1 MKHKNG
7 IFKNSA
13 EFLHK
18 SISHNLINFLNEK
31 NQPQYNLLIDNS
43 VSERILNGEI
53 KNIDAENYYS
63 HSKEGASSKIS
74 NLLKCKEKY
83 SDGIIDL
90 ICKNIDKSVDEIV
103 WLKIPTKDNNNNSFL
118 FYANIIIPI
127 LYDAF
132 CSNDYHDYMK
142 NYILEYYDFSDVTI
156 KKIQGN
162 YDSIEEYHDIMRD
175 KFIFI
180 FQNKLAIKFDKIAR
194 DKGFKTF
201 HEYFLDF
208 FRNKKNPLRNIE
220 KYYSE
225 FFILMKK
232 EFLDYT
238 GPNPEGSDTFAKYY
252 LNLMIHRYSLKIK
265 SPEIQLKFDYLTS
278 ELVDLLEEIDYS
290 K

>member
-18 SISHNLINFLNEK
+18 SISHNLINCLNEK

-43 VSERILNGEI
+43 IPERILNGEI

-63 HSKEGASSKIS
+63 HSKEG
-74 NLLKCKEKY
+74 KEKY
-83 SDGIIDL
+83 SDGIIEL

-103 WLKIPTKDNNNNSFL
+103 WLKLPTKDNNYNSFK
-118 FYANIIIPI
+118 FYLNIIIPM

-156 KKIQGN
+156 KNIQGAYTN
-162 YDSIEEYHDIMRD
+162 IEEYYDSMKRI
-175 KFIFI
+175 FIYI
-180 FQNKLAIKFDKIAR
+180 FQNKLDIKFDAIAR
-194 DKGFKTF
+194 DKGFINF

-208 FRNKKNPLRNIE
+208 FNTK
-220 KYYSE
+220 
-225 FFILMKK
+225 
-232 EFLDYT
+232 
-238 GPNPEGSDTFAKYY
+238 
-252 LNLMIHRYSLKIK
+252 
-265 SPEIQLKFDYLTS
+265 
-278 ELVDLLEEIDYS
+278 
-290 K
+290 

>member
-13 EFLHK
+13 ESLHK
-18 SISHNLINFLNEK
+18 SISHNLINFLNEN

-90 ICKNIDKSVDEIV
+90 ICENINKSIDEIV
-103 WLKIPTKDNNNNSFL
+103 WLKPPTKDNSYNSYL
-118 FYANIIIPI
+118 FYSNIIIPI

-142 NYILEYYDFSDVTI
+142 NYILEYYDFSDLTI
-156 KKIQGN
+156 KKIQGTYN
-162 YDSIEEYHDIMRD
+162 SIEEYHDIMRD

-194 DKGFKTF
+194 DKGFDNF
-201 HEYFLDF
+201 HDYFLDF

-220 KYYSE
+220 KYYYE
-225 FFILMKK
+225 FFILFKK

-265 SPEIQLKFDYLTS
+265 NPETQLKFNYLTS
-278 ELVDLLEEIDYS
+278 ELVNLLEEIDYS
-290 K
+290 E

>member
-7 IFKNSA
+7 IFKHSTK
-13 EFLHK
+13 FLHK
-18 SISHNLINFLNEK
+18 SISDFLTHYLNEK
-31 NQPQYNLLIDNS
+31 NQPRYNLLIDNS
-43 VSERILNGEI
+43 VPERILNGEI

-74 NLLKCKEKY
+74 NLLNCKEKY
-83 SDGIIDL
+83 SDGIIEI
-90 ICKNIDKSVDEIV
+90 ICKNIDKSIDEIV
-103 WLKIPTKDNNNNSFL
+103 WLKLPTKDNNYNSFL
-118 FYANIIIPI
+118 FYSNIIIPM

-142 NYILEYYDFSDVTI
+142 NYILGYYDFSDVTI
-156 KKIQGN
+156 KKIQGA
-162 YDSIEEYHDIMRD
+162 YTTIEEYHDSMRR
-175 KFIFI
+175 KFLNI
-180 FQNKLAIKFDKIAR
+180 FQNKLAIKFDAIALK
-194 DKGFKTF
+194 KGFKNF

-208 FRNKKNPLRNIE
+208 FQNKKNPLRNLE

-238 GPNPEGSDTFAKYY
+238 APKPEESDTFAKYY

-278 ELVDLLEEIDYS
+278 ELVDLLEEIDYL

>member
-18 SISHNLINFLNEK
+18 SISHNLTNFLNEK

-225 FFILMKK
+225 FFIIMKK

-238 GPNPEGSDTFAKYY
+238 GPSPEGSDTFAKYY

-265 SPEIQLKFDYLTS
+265 SPEIQLKFNYLTS
-278 ELVDLLEEIDYS
+278 ELVDLLEEIDSS

>member
-103 WLKIPTKDNNNNSFL
+103 WLKIPTKDNNYNSFL
-118 FYANIIIPI
+118 FYSNIIIPM

-162 YDSIEEYHDIMRD
+162 YDSIEEYHDSMR
-175 KFIFI
+175 KNFIKI
-180 FQNKLAIKFDKIAR
+180 FQNKLDIKFDEIAR
-194 DKGFKTF
+194 DKGFNNF

-225 FFILMKK
+225 FFILFKK

-265 SPEIQLKFDYLTS
+265 NPEIQLKFNYLTS
-278 ELVDLLEEIDYS
+278 ELVDLLEEIDYL

>member
-18 SISHNLINFLNEK
+18 SISHNLTNFLNEK

-103 WLKIPTKDNNNNSFL
+103 
-118 FYANIIIPI
+118 
-127 LYDAF
+127 
-132 CSNDYHDYMK
+132 
-142 NYILEYYDFSDVTI
+142 
-156 KKIQGN
+156 
-162 YDSIEEYHDIMRD
+162 
-175 KFIFI
+175 
-180 FQNKLAIKFDKIAR
+180 
-194 DKGFKTF
+194 
-201 HEYFLDF
+201 
-208 FRNKKNPLRNIE
+208 
-220 KYYSE
+220 
-225 FFILMKK
+225 
-232 EFLDYT
+232 
-238 GPNPEGSDTFAKYY
+238 
-252 LNLMIHRYSLKIK
+252 
-265 SPEIQLKFDYLTS
+265 
-278 ELVDLLEEIDYS
+278 
-290 K
+290 

>member
-13 EFLHK
+13 ESLHK
-18 SISHNLINFLNEK
+18 SISDILGYYLNK
-31 NQPQYNLLIDNS
+31 NNQPRYNLLIDNS
-43 VSERILNGEI
+43 VPERILNGEI

-74 NLLKCKEKY
+74 NLLNCKEKY
-83 SDGIIDL
+83 SDGIIEL
-90 ICKNIDKSVDEIV
+90 ICENIDKSIDEIV
-103 WLKIPTKDNNNNSFL
+103 WLKLPTKDNKYNSFL
-118 FYANIIIPI
+118 FYSNIIIPI

-156 KKIQGN
+156 KKIQGTYN
-162 YDSIEEYHDIMRD
+162 SIEEFHDIMRD

>member
-18 SISHNLINFLNEK
+18 SISDNLINFLNEN

-103 WLKIPTKDNNNNSFL
+103 WLKIPTKDNNYNSFL
-118 FYANIIIPI
+118 FYSNIIIPM

-132 CSNDYHDYMK
+132 CSNDYHYFMK
-142 NYILEYYDFSDVTI
+142 NYILESYVFSDVTI

-162 YDSIEEYHDIMRD
+162 YDSIEEYHDTMR
-175 KFIFI
+175 KNFMKI
-180 FQNKLAIKFDKIAR
+180 FQNKLDIKFDEIAR
-194 DKGFKTF
+194 DKGFNNF
-201 HEYFLDF
+201 HEYFLAF

-225 FFILMKK
+225 FFILFKK

-252 LNLMIHRYSLKIK
+252 LNLMIHRYSLKINN
-265 SPEIQLKFDYLTS
+265 PEIQLKFNYLTS
-278 ELVDLLEEIDYS
+278 ELVDLLEEIDYL

>member
-1 MKHKNG
+1 MKHKNR

-13 EFLHK
+13 KELHR
-18 SISHNLINFLNEK
+18 SISDNLIEFLNE
-31 NQPQYNLLIDNS
+31 NNLPQYNLLIDNS
-43 VSERILNGEI
+43 VPERILNGEI

-63 HSKEGASSKIS
+63 QSKEGASSKIS
-74 NLLKCKEKY
+74 SLLKCKEKY

-103 WLKIPTKDNNNNSFL
+103 WLKLPTNDKTSDSFL
-118 FYANIIIPI
+118 FYFKIIIPI

-142 NYILEYYDFSDVTI
+142 NYILEYYNFSENTI
-156 KKIQGN
+156 KKLQGTYTIQQF
-162 YDSIEEYHDIMRD
+162 HDNMRNQF
-175 KFIFI
+175 KYI
-180 FQNKLAIKFDKIAR
+180 FQNKLAGKFDEIAR
-194 DKGFKTF
+194 DKGFKNF
-201 HEYFLDF
+201 HEYFLNF
-208 FRNKKNPLRNIE
+208 IHNKKNPLRNIE

-238 GPNPEGSDTFAKYY
+238 GPKPEESNTFAQYY
-252 LNLMIHRYSLKIK
+252 LDLMLHRYSLKIK
-265 SPEIQLKFDYLTS
+265 DPKIQLKFDYLTT
-278 ELVDLLEEIDYS
+278 ELLDLLEEIDSS

>member
-156 KKIQGN
+156 KNIQGAYTN
-162 YDSIEEYHDIMRD
+162 IEEYYDSMKRI
-175 KFIFI
+175 FIYI
-180 FQNKLAIKFDKIAR
+180 FQN
-194 DKGFKTF
+194 
-201 HEYFLDF
+201 
-208 FRNKKNPLRNIE
+208 N
-220 KYYSE
+220 
-225 FFILMKK
+225 
-232 EFLDYT
+232 
-238 GPNPEGSDTFAKYY
+238 
-252 LNLMIHRYSLKIK
+252 
-265 SPEIQLKFDYLTS
+265 
-278 ELVDLLEEIDYS
+278 
-290 K
+290 

>member
-13 EFLHK
+13 EILHK
-18 SISHNLINFLNEK
+18 SISHNLINFLNEN
-31 NQPQYNLLIDNS
+31 NQSRYNLLIDNS

-83 SDGIIDL
+83 SDGIIEL
-90 ICKNIDKSVDEIV
+90 ICENIDKSIDEIV
-103 WLKIPTKDNNNNSFL
+103 WLKIPTKDNNYNSYL
-118 FYANIIIPI
+118 FYLSIIIPM

-132 CSNDYHDYMK
+132 CSDDYHDYMK
-142 NYILEYYDFSDVTI
+142 NYILEYYDFSDITI
-156 KKIQGN
+156 KKIQGT
-162 YDSIEEYHDIMRD
+162 YKSIEEYHDIMRD
-175 KFIFI
+175 KFNFI

-194 DKGFKTF
+194 DKGFNTF

-232 EFLDYT
+232 EFLDCT

-252 LNLMIHRYSLKIK
+252 LNLMIHRYSLKIQN
-265 SPEIQLKFDYLTS
+265 PEIQLKFDYLTS

>member
-13 EFLHK
+13 KFLHK

-31 NQPQYNLLIDNS
+31 NQPQYNLLIDDS
-43 VSERILNGEI
+43 VPERILNGEI

-74 NLLKCKEKY
+74 NLLQCKEKY
-83 SDGIIDL
+83 SDGIIEL

-103 WLKIPTKDNNNNSFL
+103 WLKLPTKDNNYNSFI
-118 FYANIIIPI
+118 FYLNIIIPM

-156 KKIQGN
+156 KNIQGAYTN
-162 YDSIEEYHDIMRD
+162 IEEYYDSMKRI
-175 KFIFI
+175 FIYI
-180 FQNKLAIKFDKIAR
+180 FQNKLEIKFDAIAR
-194 DKGFKTF
+194 DKGFINF

-208 FRNKKNPLRNIE
+208 FNTKKNPLRNLE

-265 SPEIQLKFDYLTS
+265 DPKIQLKFDYLTS